1 VEGADLSTRVSAGAA
16 PAVVAPAVVAPIAAP
31 VTLSCTSMTVDAP
44 SPAGGLFAPGAIF
57 ARRYRL
63 VHRLRSGPVTD
74 VWRADDL
81 VEHTSVAV
89 EIVVAEDDARKQDI
103 LQQIDIARGLT
114 HPGICR
120 VFDAGEAEGRI
131 YCSLE
136 LVDGENLHTVFRRA
150 GRLPPEKVADI
161 GRQLCRALAACERP
175 STPGPSC
182 STGPARSALPIWDSG
197 CGPTL
202 RQV

>member
-1 VEGADLSTRVSAGAA
+1 
-16 PAVVAPAVVAPIAAP
+16 
-31 VTLSCTSMTVDAP
+31 MTVDAP

-161 GRQLCRALAACERP
+161 GRQLCRALAALHAAGSRTSIDPWTVLLDGSGAIRIADLGFGLRADAPPGVNATRRATEP
-175 STPGPSC
+175 SAVRT
-182 STGPARSALPIWDSG
+182 
-197 CGPTL
+197 
-202 RQV
+202 